1 MRKTL
6 ITATFV
12 ILPLFAAACG
22 SDTDSAPALTEAD
35 LSKSLQE
42 KGLQDPAFAD
52 CAAKL
57 YIDEGISQ
65 DGLKTMVSDEF
76 DTRMADPETLGMS
89 TEDAD
94 KARAATN
101 KIVTECLGKGQ

>member
-6 ITATFV
+6 FAATLV
-12 ILPLFAAACG
+12 ILPLLAACG
-22 SDTDSAPALTEAD
+22 SDTESAPAISEAD

-57 YIDEGISQ
+57 YISEGISQ
-65 DGLKTMVSDEF
+65 EGLQTMVSDEF

-89 TEDAD
+89 QDDAD

-101 KIVTECLGKGQ
+101 KIVSECLGKAG